1 MISMNLIDLFFLY
14 FVPVCVPGIWIIAT
28 FLEYTQDEDFR
39 EKLFI
44 ANFLRVF
51 VKFPHNWIYD
61 LSILE
66 NKNCEIDI
74 GKTRVI
80 VLY

>member
-1 MISMNLIDLFFLY
+1 
-14 FVPVCVPGIWIIAT
+14 
-28 FLEYTQDEDFR
+28 LEYTQDEDFR